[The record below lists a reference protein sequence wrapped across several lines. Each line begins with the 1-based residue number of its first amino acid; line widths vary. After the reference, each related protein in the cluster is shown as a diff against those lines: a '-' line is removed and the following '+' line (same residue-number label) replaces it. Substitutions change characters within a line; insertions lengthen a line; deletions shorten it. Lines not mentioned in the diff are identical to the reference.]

1 MNPEP
6 HDTAPLDSE
15 AEKMREAD
23 SSRNGFL
30 KLTPQQDSTA
40 QIDLSGDSDSATSD
54 TILPVLSQ
62 ASLDGANQGSAS
74 EDLGLPARHNGDEG
88 ISDPGC
94 TAAKSKPSS
103 RRKIATG
110 RMRGEAPPSEVTT
123 ESTIVYDEPVP
134 DPDAKLEHWRI
145 VERALRAKNLSFR
158 TSRRGAERSDRAPRF
173 SCLCGGLRKEA
184 AESSAATYRGDPVCP
199 VTWVASVRQQSGLHR
214 LIVEMV
220 GVHKPR
226 TETAE
231 DVQPLRQTRHSRRN
245 FMDHYTTVM
254 VKTQV
259 ASSLTAREVRAKA
272 QEHCRSLKAAADAG
286 RLPFDVSQRPGWV
299 SQKDKNG
306 SVAVPLVCTSCQ
318 DPKKCTWV
326 GGACYNSQTMHFE
339 LRCTGDHDPAGQR
352 KKGGTVTPT
361 QRAKLDASVSSS
373 AKGRLVSINKEP
385 CDPPTEPQEQNRLKN
400 LKRRR
405 REQQCQSKD
414 GEEDAAEMDDRAH
427 FTVDDIREAITASG
441 ACWRADMPLKEAVQ
455 GALADESLDSD
466 ELLVL
471 SFHTFPRTSGKQGC
485 CVVVSTKQLLL
496 VPPSL
501 SNPNYLKVGTDATFK
516 DLFGDWKLM
525 PLGLLTKRLS
535 VTTLERGI
543 QGTSWCTHCTP
554 VLYCVTNSDGAVSCE
569 HLLRAFDQVPLA
581 RIGPLA
587 TAAAS
592 VHCLRRDAGS
602 GPNAQSSTTASCTH
616 IRQLHGDWAKGI
628 EAARRKMCPNS
639 IRQGDY
645 RHMFKDV
652 QANIPGKLHARGQ
665 ERKRL
670 LKMLLRSFQ
679 DSRSHCS
686 TLAEFHLYW
695 TFLFESLAA
704 KGEDE
709 VIAYL
714 KNQYF
719 FTLSEQDAKDQYGLT
734 SATHAQNGI
743 LCAAW
748 WGSFCRVQPGSAS
761 GTQPVEVS
769 HLHGFRD
776 ALVDE
781 RGVQLK
787 GLAPKRFFTRM
798 AEVLRMQG
806 GQLRKG
812 PRLLPDHPGSRD
824 PLSATSDRLE
834 NIGRS
839 NARQL
844 LSKAESFHRVK
855 LGDGNEGHV
864 MPQSL
869 LKWQPHAATSAADAD
884 SDDEEKGSWIQVPS
898 RELSLS
904 AAKAKLVAQMA
915 VEKSCTNLEA
925 LWRKAGILRSDNFSL
940 PDWRAL
946 RVKFVVVLT
955 GPEASKYWMSRTSA
969 LYLCSCTYFAV
980 AGRCEHEQ
988 CVHHIL
994 GTGNIDLTVVGS
1006 KGGRPPKPGPSKR
1019 GWSSVQLHHEHAR
1032 ADAQDHEHR
1041 EKRRR
1046 AVGYLPSPPQS
1057 LLPGQQRE
1065 CVTDAAMRPA
1075 SHSSEAGP
1083 ADVPV
1088 STHQEVCVD
1097 SVRGENHHHRG
1108 PSLFSTDF
1116 DLVTRVLAADGH
1128 VLPHDGKIYW
1138 NQGSNVPRLH
1148 ACNMQKWTCATHP
1161 RYAQPPL
1168 L

>member
-1 MNPEP
+1 M
-6 HDTAPLDSE
+6 HL
-15 AEKMREAD
+15 
-23 SSRNGFL
+23 
-30 KLTPQQDSTA
+30 
-40 QIDLSGDSDSATSD
+40 
-54 TILPVLSQ
+54 V
-62 ASLDGANQGSAS
+62 
-74 EDLGLPARHNGDEG
+74 
-88 ISDPGC
+88 
-94 TAAKSKPSS
+94 
-103 RRKIATG
+103 
-110 RMRGEAPPSEVTT
+110 
-123 ESTIVYDEPVP
+123 
-134 DPDAKLEHWRI
+134 
-145 VERALRAKNLSFR
+145 
-158 TSRRGAERSDRAPRF
+158 F

-220 GVHKPR
+220 GVHKPG

-259 ASSLTAREVRAKA
+259 ASSLTAKEVRAKA

-339 LRCTGDHDPAGQR
+339 LRCASDHDPAGQR

-485 CVVVSTKQLLL
+485 CVVVSTKELLL

-535 VTTLERGI
+535 VTTLERGV

-602 GPNAQSSTTASCTH
+602 GPNAQGSTTASCTH

-665 ERKRL
+665 ARKRL

-686 TLAEFHLYW
+686 TLAAFHVYW

-714 KNQYF
+714 KGQYF
-719 FTLSEQDAKDQYGLT
+719 FTLSEQDAKDQYMASHLRRTRRTASCARLGGVPFAVCSLGLLLARSLWK
-734 SATHAQNGI
+734 SAT
-743 LCAAW
+743 
-748 WGSFCRVQPGSAS
+748 F
-761 GTQPVEVS
+761 
-769 HLHGFRD
+769 
-776 ALVDE
+776 
-781 RGVQLK
+781 
-787 GLAPKRFFTRM
+787 M
-798 AEVLRMQG
+798 AFG
-806 GQLRKG
+806 
-812 PRLLPDHPGSRD
+812 
-824 PLSATSDRLE
+824 
-834 NIGRS
+834 
-839 NARQL
+839 
-844 LSKAESFHRVK
+844 
-855 LGDGNEGHV
+855 
-864 MPQSL
+864 MPS
-869 LKWQPHAATSAADAD
+869 
-884 SDDEEKGSWIQVPS
+884 
-898 RELSLS
+898 
-904 AAKAKLVAQMA
+904 
-915 VEKSCTNLEA
+915 
-925 LWRKAGILRSDNFSL
+925 
-940 PDWRAL
+940 
-946 RVKFVVVLT
+946 
-955 GPEASKYWMSRTSA
+955 
-969 LYLCSCTYFAV
+969 
-980 AGRCEHEQ
+980 
-988 CVHHIL
+988 
-994 GTGNIDLTVVGS
+994 
-1006 KGGRPPKPGPSKR
+1006 
-1019 GWSSVQLHHEHAR
+1019 
-1032 ADAQDHEHR
+1032 
-1041 EKRRR
+1041 
-1046 AVGYLPSPPQS
+1046 
-1057 LLPGQQRE
+1057 
-1065 CVTDAAMRPA
+1065 
-1075 SHSSEAGP
+1075 
-1083 ADVPV
+1083 
-1088 STHQEVCVD
+1088 
-1097 SVRGENHHHRG
+1097 
-1108 PSLFSTDF
+1108 
-1116 DLVTRVLAADGH
+1116 
-1128 VLPHDGKIYW
+1128 
-1138 NQGSNVPRLH
+1138 
-1148 ACNMQKWTCATHP
+1148 
-1161 RYAQPPL
+1161 
-1168 L
+1168 